1 VVDLDHDLNPAQQ
14 EAVQTPGGPLL
25 ILAGAGSGKTR
36 VITYR
41 LANLLAR
48 GVDPRAMMAVTFTN
62 KAAGEMRERAE
73 RLAPGARGCWIG
85 TFHALSARLVRA
97 YAERLGLS
105 RDFVIFDDH
114 DQRVLA
120 TRLLKD
126 LNLSDRLFPPRQLLA
141 QVDDAKNKG
150 LGPADV
156 PARDWQT
163 ETFKRFY
170 TAYQQR
176 LLRVNACDFG
186 DLLLH
191 ALRLCQAGDEVSA
204 TLGRRFEHVLVD
216 EFQDTNRVQYLLAQH
231 FARGSRNLC
240 VVGDDDQS
248 IYRWRGADLR
258 NILDFERDY
267 PDARVVKLERNY
279 RSTKLILHA
288 ANGVIAHNRARKPKT
303 LYTENEAGA
312 PILYAVCDDERAE
325 AQFISRSI
333 KHLQREEGR
342 QPGDCAVFYRTHAQ
356 SRVIEEAL
364 RAADLHYAIVGGLRF
379 YDRAEIKDLCAY
391 LRVIHNPDDE
401 VDLLRIVNVP
411 ARGLGDTSVEKI
423 VAFARQKGV
432 SLYEAMRRCSPPESE
447 VVGTAARRR
456 LQAFVELMERLRAA
470 ADSLGP
476 ADLAD
481 LVLEQTGYLQALAA
495 DASEESQSR
504 VENLMEFIGDVR
516 QYEQTDPEP
525 SLTGYLERISLA
537 SDLDGYNE
545 AEGRVSLMTIHSAK
559 GLEFK
564 VVFVAGL
571 EEGIFPH
578 GRSLDDLAELE
589 EERRLAYVAIT
600 RARERLL
607 LLRAR
612 QRLLYGQPQQNAASR
627 FVADI
632 PAECVVVPRGY
643 EPEAPLAFGGFG
655 RGARGRAADEAA
667 PDYLEDEDTQ
677 RLSDTSRLTAAAR
690 LFEEERSSSG
700 MRLPPRPEGSNTR
713 PLARRQDRG
722 GTVIEYDD
730 DHPGYRIGMH
740 VRHQQFGTG
749 EVRGWTGQGAN
760 LKLQIFFPRAGLKT
774 IVARFV
780 EVAD

>member
-1 VVDLDHDLNPAQQ
+1 
-14 EAVQTPGGPLL
+14 VQTPGGPLL

-41 LANLLAR
+41 LAHLLNS
-48 GVDPRAMMAVTFTN
+48 GVDPRAIIAVTFTN

-73 RLAPGARGCWIG
+73 RLAAGARGCWIG
-85 TFHALSARLVRA
+85 TFHALSARLLRA
-97 YAERLGLS
+97 YSERLGLS
-105 RDFVIFDDH
+105 RDFVIFDEH

-126 LNLSDRLFPPRQLLA
+126 LNLSERLFPPRQLLA
-141 QVDDAKNKG
+141 QVDDAKNRG

-156 PARDWQT
+156 PTRDWQA

-191 ALRLCQAGDEVSA
+191 ALRLCEAGDEVSA
-204 TLGRRFEHVLVD
+204 YLGRRFQHVLVD

-267 PDARVVKLERNY
+267 PDAQVVKLERNY
-279 RSTKLILHA
+279 RSTGIILQA
-288 ANGVIAHNRARKPKT
+288 ANGVIARNRARKAKT
-303 LYTENEAGA
+303 LYTENEAGT
-312 PILYAVCDDERAE
+312 PIFYAVCDDERAE

-333 KHLQREEGR
+333 RHFQREEGR

-364 RAADLHYAIVGGLRF
+364 RAQGLHYAIVGGLRF

-411 ARGLGDTSVEKI
+411 ARGLGETSVEKVI
-423 VAFARQKGV
+423 AHSRARGV
-432 SLYEAMRRCSPPESE
+432 SLMEAMRQCAPPGCE

-456 LQAFVELMERLRAA
+456 LAAFVELLDALRAA
-470 ADSLGP
+470 ATSLGP

-481 LVLEQTGYLQALAA
+481 RVLEETGYLAALAA
-495 DASEESQSR
+495 DASEEAQSR

-537 SDLDGYNE
+537 SDLDGYDA
-545 AEGRVSLMTIHSAK
+545 AEGRISLMTIHSAK

-612 QRLLYGQPQQNAASR
+612 QRMLYGQPQQNEASR
-627 FVADI
+627 FIADI

-643 EPEAPLAFGGFG
+643 EPEAPLAFGGT
-655 RGARGRAADEAA
+655 GAGWGGRGRAEDEAA
-667 PDYLEDEDTQ
+667 PAFIEDEDTQ
-677 RLSDTSRLTAAAR
+677 RLTRASRLAAAAK
-690 LFEEERSSSG
+690 LFQEELSG
-700 MRLPPRPEGSNTR
+700 LHVPPRGEGSNTK
-713 PLARRQDRG
+713 PLVRRQDRG

-730 DHPGYRIGMH
+730 DHPGYRIGMR
-740 VRHQQFGTG
+740 VRHRQFGEG
-749 EVRGWTGQGAN
+749 EVRGWTGQGPG

-774 IVARFV
+774 IVAKFV
-780 EVAD
+780 ETAD

>member
-1 VVDLDHDLNPAQQ
+1 VLDLEHDLNPAQR
-14 EAVQTPGGPLL
+14 EAAGAPGGPLL

-41 LANLLAR
+41 LAHLLNG
-48 GVDPRAMMAVTFTN
+48 GVDPRAIIAVTFTN

-85 TFHALSARLVRA
+85 TFHALSARLLRA
-97 YAERLGLS
+97 YADRLGLR

-126 LNLSDRLFPPRQLLA
+126 LNLSDRLFPPRQLLG
-141 QVDDAKNKG
+141 QVDDAKNRG

-156 PARDWQT
+156 PAGDWQN

-170 TAYQQR
+170 TAYQKR
-176 LLRVNACDFG
+176 LLQVNACDFG

-204 TLGRRFEHVLVD
+204 YLGRRFEHVLVD

-248 IYRWRGADLR
+248 IYRWRGADLH

-279 RSTKLILHA
+279 RSTGLILKA
-288 ANGVIAHNRARKPKT
+288 ANGVIARNRARKAKT
-303 LYTENEAGA
+303 LYTENELGT
-312 PILYAVCDDERAE
+312 PILYAVCEDEREE
-325 AQFISRSI
+325 AQFITRSI

-342 QPGDCAVFYRTHAQ
+342 KPGECAVFYRTHAQ

-391 LRVIHNPDDE
+391 LRVLHNPDDE

-423 VAFARQKGV
+423 VACARARDL
-432 SLYEAMRRCSPPESE
+432 SLYEAMRACTPPDCD

-456 LQAFVELMERLRAA
+456 LGVFVDLLEHLRTAA
-470 ADSLGP
+470 AALGP

-481 LVLEQTGYLQALAA
+481 LVLEQTGYLAALAA
-495 DASEESQSR
+495 DNSEESQSR

-545 AEGRVSLMTIHSAK
+545 AEGRISLMTIHSAK

-578 GRSLDDLAELE
+578 GRSLDEPAELE

-612 QRLLYGQPQQNAASR
+612 QRTLYGQPQQNAASR
-627 FVADI
+627 FIADI
-632 PAECVVVPRGY
+632 PAECVAVPRGY
-643 EPEAPLAFGGFG
+643 EPEAPLAFGGYGAG
-655 RGARGRAADEAA
+655 RGRGGDAAA
-667 PDYLEDEDTQ
+667 PEFLEEEDTQ
-677 RLSDTSRLTAAAR
+677 RLARARRLAAAAR
-690 LFEEERSSSG
+690 IFDDDKSAPHP
-700 MRLPPRPEGSNTR
+700 PPRPEGGSNTK
-713 PLARRQDRG
+713 PMGRRQDRG

-730 DHPGYRIGMH
+730 DHPGYRIGMR
-740 VRHQQFGTG
+740 VRHQQFGEG
-749 EVRGWTGQGAN
+749 EVRGWTGQGAG

-774 IVARFV
+774 IVAKFV
-780 EVAD
+780 EMAD

>member
-1 VVDLDHDLNPAQQ
+1 VLDIDRDLNPAQR
-14 EAVQTPGGPLL
+14 EAVLVPGGPLL

-41 LANLLAR
+41 LAHLLNS
-48 GVDPRAMMAVTFTN
+48 GTDPRAIIAVTFTN

-73 RLAPGARGCWIG
+73 RLAAGARGGWIG
-85 TFHALSARLVRA
+85 TFHALAARLVRT
-97 YAERLGLS
+97 YADRLGLR

-114 DQRVLA
+114 DQRTLT

-126 LNLSDRLFPPRQLLA
+126 LNLSERLFPPRQLLA
-141 QVDDAKNKG
+141 QVDDAKNRG
-150 LGPADV
+150 EGPADV
-156 PARDWQT
+156 AARDWQG

-204 TLGRRFEHVLVD
+204 LLARRFEHVLVD

-231 FARGSRNLC
+231 FARGCRNLC

-279 RSTKLILHA
+279 RSTRVILQA
-288 ANGVIAHNRARKPKT
+288 ANGVIARNRARKAKT
-303 LYTENEAGA
+303 LYTENETGM
-312 PILYAVCDDERAE
+312 PILYAVCEDERAE
-325 AQFISRSI
+325 AQFISRGI
-333 KHLQREEGR
+333 RHLQREEGR
-342 QPGDCAVFYRTHAQ
+342 PPGDCAVFYRTHAQ

-379 YDRAEIKDLCAY
+379 YDRAEIKDLCGY

-411 ARGLGDTSVEKI
+411 ARGLGETSVEKI
-423 VAFARQKGV
+423 VAFARARGL
-432 SLYEAMRRCSPPESE
+432 SLADAMRECTPPGSE

-456 LQAFVELMERLRAA
+456 LLQFVELLDRLRAA
-470 ADSLGP
+470 SASLGP

-481 LVLEQTGYLQALAA
+481 LVLEETGYLAALAA
-495 DASEESQSR
+495 DNTDESQSR

-537 SDLDGYNE
+537 SDLDKYDA

-612 QRLLYGQPQQNAASR
+612 QRTLYGQPQQNPPSR
-627 FVADI
+627 FIADI
-632 PAECVVVPRGY
+632 PAECVAVPRGY
-643 EPEAPLAFGGFG
+643 EPEAPLTFGGRGGG
-655 RGARGRAADEAA
+655 RDDEAA
-667 PDYLEDEDTQ
+667 PAFIADEETQ
-677 RLSDTSRLTAAAR
+677 RLTRAGRLAAAAR
-690 LFEEERSSSG
+690 LFVEDEASG
-700 MRLPPRPEGSNTR
+700 PHPPPRREGSNTAA
-713 PLARRQDRG
+713 LVRRHDRG
-722 GTVIEYDD
+722 DSVIEYDD
-730 DHPGYRIGMH
+730 DHPGYRIGMR
-740 VRHQQFGTG
+740 VRHQQFGEG
-749 EVRGWTGQGAN
+749 EVRGWTGQGEG

-780 EVAD
+780 SVETAD